1 MSADGKVGF
10 AVIGLGNIAQSSV
23 LPAFANCKRAKLV
36 AVVSRDKEKAERLAQ
51 KFNAKFHYQ
60 NGGFAACLAN
70 REVDAVY
77 VATPNGTH
85 EEFALQAA
93 AAKKHVLSE
102 KPLAATA
109 LQAEQMVKAC
119 ERNGVLLMTA
129 YRKYYEPS
137 SVELKRLVRSGELG
151 EIDMIQTSFSELY
164 RPGIS
169 PAWLI
174 DETLAGGGPLM
185 DLGVYCVSTSRW
197 LLGELPDRV
206 TAIAWRH
213 DRGTF
218 RHVEEGIAF
227 ALHFPGGAKV
237 QATSTYSVL
246 MSSFVFVQG
255 KKGSAMLSPAFPF
268 EYERTLIVQTSG
280 DPVTLKFPVVDEF
293 ALEIEE
299 FARAVQEKRG
309 VEASG
314 MEGYRDMIIIDGIYD
329 AARRQGTVELKY

>member
-10 AVIGLGNIAQSSV
+10 AVVGLGNIAQGSV
-23 LPAFANCKRAKLV
+23 LPAFANCKSAKLV

-51 KFNAKFHYQ
+51 KFNARFHYQ
-60 NGGFAACLAN
+60 NGGFATCLAN
-70 REVDAVY
+70 PEVEAVY

-85 EEFALQAA
+85 EEFTLQAA
-93 AAKKHVLSE
+93 AAGKHVLSE
-102 KPLAATA
+102 KPLGANAQ
-109 LQAEQMVKAC
+109 QAEQMVKAC
-119 ERNGVLLMTA
+119 EKHGVLLMTA

-137 SVELKRLVRSGELG
+137 SVELKRLIRSGELG
-151 EIDMIQTSFSELY
+151 QIDMIQTSFSELY

-169 PAWLI
+169 PEWMV

-206 TAIAWRH
+206 NAHAWRR
-213 DRGTF
+213 DRETF

-227 ALHFPGGAKV
+227 SMYFSSGAKV
-237 QATSTYSVL
+237 QGTSTYSVL

-268 EYERTLIVQTSG
+268 EYERNLIVQTTG

-299 FARAVQEKRG
+299 LARAVREKRG

-314 MEGYRDMIIIDGIYD
+314 VEGYRDMVIIGGIYE
-329 AARRQGTVELKY
+329 AARRQDTVELKY